1 MKCNA
6 CKREVPE
13 GARFC
18 PYCGEKQS
26 AGRRAEPVRAGKQV
40 SEQRSAKAAAQAA
53 DESRAKV
60 LALLLVAVLALGAG
74 GYALRELTRKPE
86 PIPAVVETLPPQE
99 SAPAE
104 TAPTAEIPESTAE
117 AQKPLTLDRFET
129 LVKENM
135 SVEYPVF
142 RGRGAEEVNAR
153 LQSRAEELC
162 TIQYEEYPQSALS
175 GEYRCAVTLQ
185 NERVLSLIFWGWSY
199 IEGGIHPWTDLIP
212 MNLDLQTMES
222 FKLSA
227 LYRMDDPGFVE
238 RCYAQGGYPGE
249 PDTCYGPELYE
260 EAFAHERNESRSLQY
275 ADNGFLKP
283 EGVVVSAAADHFTGS
298 DHIEILVPWD
308 ALADFYIGPYDLT
321 ELQAGQTG

>member
-1 MKCNA
+1 MKCKA
-6 CKREVPE
+6 CKREAPE

-18 PYCGEKQS
+18 PYCGKNLS
-26 AGRRAEPVRAGKQV
+26 AGKTEAAAPAPG
-40 SEQRSAKAAAQAA
+40 KAARESSTKAA
-53 DESRAKV
+53 SARPGTAKV
-60 LALLLVAVLALGAG
+60 LALLLAAAIALGAG

-99 SAPAE
+99 SVPAE
-104 TAPTAEIPESTAE
+104 TVPTAEIPESAAE
-117 AQKPLTLDRFET
+117 AQEPLTLDRFET
-129 LVKENM
+129 VVKENM

-142 RGRGAEEVNAR
+142 RGSGAEEVNAR
-153 LQSRAEELC
+153 LRERAEELC

-212 MNLDLQTMES
+212 MNLDLQTLES

-227 LYRMDDPGFVE
+227 LYRMDDPGFAQ

-260 EAFAHERNESRSLQY
+260 EAFAHERDESRSLQY
-275 ADNGFLKP
+275 ADNGSLKP

-308 ALADFYIGPYDLT
+308 ALTDFYVGTYDLA
-321 ELQAGQTG
+321 ELRAGQAG

>member
-1 MKCNA
+1 MKCKA

-18 PYCGEKQS
+18 PYCGKNLS
-26 AGRRAEPVRAGKQV
+26 AGKTEAAAPAPG
-40 SEQRSAKAAAQAA
+40 KAARESSTKAA
-53 DESRAKV
+53 SARPGTAKV
-60 LALLLVAVLALGAG
+60 LALLLAASIALGAG

-99 SAPAE
+99 SVPAE
-104 TAPTAEIPESTAE
+104 TVPMAEIPESAAE
-117 AQKPLTLDRFET
+117 AQEPLTLDRFET
-129 LVKENM
+129 VVKENM

-142 RGRGAEEVNAR
+142 RGSGAEEVNAR
-153 LQSRAEELC
+153 LRERAEELC

-212 MNLDLQTMES
+212 MNLDLQTLES

-227 LYRMDDPGFVE
+227 LYRMDDPGFAQ

-260 EAFAHERNESRSLQY
+260 EAFAHERDESRSLQY

-308 ALADFYIGPYDLT
+308 ALTDFYVGTYDLA
-321 ELQAGQTG
+321 ELRAGQAG

>member
-26 AGRRAEPVRAGKQV
+26 AGRPAEQVHAGKTV
-40 SEQRSAKAAAQAA
+40 SGRRTAKSARAA
-53 DESRAKV
+53 DGSRAKV

-117 AQKPLTLDRFET
+117 AQEPLTLDRFET
-129 LVKENM
+129 AVKENM

-142 RGRGAEEVNAR
+142 RGSGAEAVNAK
-153 LQSRAEELC
+153 LQTRAEELC

-212 MNLDLQTMES
+212 MNLDLQTLES

-260 EAFAHERNESRSLQY
+260 EAFAHERTESRSLQY

-308 ALADFYIGPYDLT
+308 ALADFYVGTYDPA
-321 ELQAGQTG
+321 ELRAGQAG